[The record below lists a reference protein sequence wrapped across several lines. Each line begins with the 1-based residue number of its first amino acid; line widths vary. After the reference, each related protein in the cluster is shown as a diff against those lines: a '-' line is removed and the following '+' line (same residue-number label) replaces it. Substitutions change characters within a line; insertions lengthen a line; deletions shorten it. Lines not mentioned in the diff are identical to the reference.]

1 MVSVLFL
8 RLERRCEMNEV
19 TQKQKNKLVK
29 KLKQLG
35 LTTEKDILNIKVSDL
50 RKKTA
55 DDKME
60 NWTMKDIEIIW
71 LMQEAI
77 ENKNLLG
84 FFVDND

>member
-1 MVSVLFL
+1 
-8 RLERRCEMNEV
+8 MNEI
-19 TQKQKNKLVK
+19 TQKQKSKLVK

-35 LTTEKDILNIKVSDL
+35 FTTEKDILNIKVSDL

-77 ENKNLLG
+77 ENKNLLS

>member
-1 MVSVLFL
+1 
-8 RLERRCEMNEV
+8 MNEV

-71 LMQEAI
+71 LMQESI

>member
-71 LMQEAI
+71 LMQESI

>member
-1 MVSVLFL
+1 
-8 RLERRCEMNEV
+8 MNEV